1 MESSATQLTPGD
13 VREEARRSPAVTA
26 RAVFIAFAL
35 IALIA
40 VASAYVEMVTGVGYV
55 FAAGVPPRA
64 PMAALFL
71 LLAVNTWL
79 ARRWARGLS
88 RREMLVIFCLTT
100 IGAPLMSHGIL
111 FWMLACSTGQYYFV
125 RSAPH
130 WEAAVLPYVPSWF
143 TPTDY
148 AVVEGF
154 FLGQSSVPWAAWLTP
169 VAAWGSFFI
178 ALFLA
183 NLCIALLLQR
193 QWIRHERLSFPIAT
207 IPLEFVRGDDE
218 RGPIARLPGGWPF
231 WIGFAISAYLNIQ
244 QLIPRLFPAFPSFST
259 WRVLIP
265 WQRVGPLSGIGD
277 IWLILTA
284 THIAIAYLIPKE
296 LSFSVWFFWIV
307 RLALTVG
314 AIAAGATPQKP
325 EDFSSSAFP
334 APYYQGGG
342 SMLAIAALL
351 FWAVGSQI
359 RQARR
364 RGPANQSVARPEII
378 AYLGPLV
385 GLLLCVTYMLW
396 FFAAAGS
403 RLVVGLPLVVSIL
416 VYNVIYTR
424 LRAENGMSFM
434 GLPLSMSDM
443 LTRTL
448 GSALYRPSEIVTILA
463 ARWTYLV
470 GWGESAEVITGAT
483 FDSYKIADSARL
495 PRRRL
500 TVAMVG
506 AFLFCL
512 AIGIPLVLAIYYRYG
527 LVNMHNVEGNWFHG
541 QVRNTGEYAFELI
554 SNPSKPDNDALL
566 ALGAGAAVTLFLN
579 AMRLRFWWWPFHPIG
594 YLAANAWGT
603 QWWYMPFFVGW
614 LAKTLVVRYGGLR
627 LYQRTVPIAVGAIIG
642 DLTVDNLWP
651 VAEWLARMYL

>member
-1 MESSATQLTPGD
+1 MDSPSSPSTSSDAGTGD
-13 VREEARRSPAVTA
+13 RRSPAVTF
-26 RAVFIAFAL
+26 RALLIAFAL

-40 VASAYVEMVTGVGYV
+40 VASAYVEMVTSVGYV

-71 LLAVNTWL
+71 LLALNTWY
-79 ARRWARGLS
+79 ARSGGRGLS
-88 RREMLVIFCLTT
+88 RREMLVVFCVTT

-130 WEAAVLPYVPSWF
+130 WESAVLPYIPSWF

-148 AVVEGF
+148 ATVEGF
-154 FLGQSSVPWAAWLTP
+154 FLGRSSVPWGAWITP
-169 VAAWGSFFI
+169 AAAWGSFFI

-183 NLCIALLLQR
+183 NLCIVTLLQR

-207 IPLEFVRGDDE
+207 IPLEFMRGDDE
-218 RGPIARLPGGWPF
+218 RGPVARLPGGWPF
-231 WIGFAISAYLNIQ
+231 WLGFGIAAYLNVQ

-265 WQRVGPLSGIGD
+265 WQRVGPLAGLGD
-277 IWLILTA
+277 IWLILTT

-296 LSFSVWFFWIV
+296 LSFSVWFFWVV
-307 RLALTVG
+307 RLALTIA

-325 EDFSSSAFP
+325 EDFYGSAFP
-334 APYYQGGG
+334 APCYQGGG

-351 FWAVGSQI
+351 FWAIGSQL

-364 RGPANQSVARPEII
+364 PALRGDAFPRQEMLI
-378 AYLGPLV
+378 ALLPLI
-385 GLLLCVTYMLW
+385 GLLTSSAYMLW
-396 FFAAAGS
+396 FFAMAGS
-403 RLVVGLPLVVSIL
+403 RPAVGLALLIGIFI
-416 VYNVIYTR
+416 YNIVYTR

-434 GLPLSMSDM
+434 GLPLSVNDM
-443 LTRTL
+443 LTRTV
-448 GSALYRPSEIVTILA
+448 GSSFYRPSEIVTILA
-463 ARWTYLV
+463 ARWTYHV
-470 GWGESAEVITGAT
+470 GWGEDAEVITGAT
-483 FDSYKIADSARL
+483 FDSYKIADSAGL

-500 TVAMVG
+500 ALAMVA
-506 AFLFCL
+506 AFVFAL
-512 AIGIPLVLAIYYRYG
+512 AIGVPLALAVYYRYG
-527 LVNMHNVEGNWFHG
+527 LVNMHNWEGNWFHA
-541 QVRNTGEYAFELI
+541 QVRNSGEYAFELI
-554 SNPSKPDNDALL
+554 TNPAKPDNDALL
-566 ALGAGAAVTLFLN
+566 ALGAGAAFTFLLN

-627 LYQRTVPIAVGAIIG
+627 LYQRTIPIAVGAIIG
-642 DLTVDNLWP
+642 DLAVDNLWP